1 MKRLTIKELFNR
13 IEYCYNAL
21 DIQYD
26 MVKHCPRDLEDLG
39 MLIHRYEA
47 DFKDL
52 HEEYEEWRKKRY
64 EKNHER
70 TSN

>member
-52 HEEYEEWRKKRY
+52 HEEYDEWRAKWHSR
-64 EKNHER
+64 KNK
-70 TSN
+70 